1 MTKKEDFMNTMT
13 VREAAQY
20 LKISEATLYAEI
32 RSGRL
37 AYYRPNP
44 KGRIYIVKEDL
55 DAYISRGR
63 VEACNV

>member
-1 MTKKEDFMNTMT
+1 MNTMT
-13 VREAAQY
+13 VKEAAQY
-20 LKISEATLYAEI
+20 LNISVATLYAEI

-37 AYYRPNP
+37 AYCRPNP
-44 KGRIYIVKEDL
+44 KGKIFMMKDDL